1 MQSAVKQE
9 VTTKKVFIRTLGCQM
24 NARDSEVVKGLL
36 LAEGYKLV
44 DDAKAA
50 DIVLFNTC
58 SVRQHAED
66 KVWSQI
72 GKYGKAPTRFAD
84 ANLSS
89 RGDYPNK
96 KIIGVIGCMAQNYKD
111 EIFKR
116 APVVDIVCGPSN
128 IDNIVL
134 YLREALRSKK
144 PVLGADEKKR
154 KDDIYHTGFYED
166 KLHAYVVISEGCDNF
181 CSYCVVPY
189 VRGRLRHREHG
200 KILKEVKQAVS
211 QGVANITLLGQNVSS
226 YTDNGIDFVELLEM
240 VSDIPGVKSLTF
252 FTSHPKNTRQE
263 LFKLMVQTPVI
274 KKQLHLPVQSGS
286 DRVLKDMNRG
296 YTVKKYLEMVDQYRS
311 LVYNGKLSTDVIVGF
326 PKETEKDFEMTLSL
340 VRKVKFDSAY
350 IFKYSP
356 RPNTKAAI
364 YKDDVLPEI
373 KQRRHAE
380 LLNLQKEISKSK
392 SECKSQD
399 KEGKV

>member
-1 MQSAVKQE
+1 
-9 VTTKKVFIRTLGCQM
+9 
-24 NARDSEVVKGLL
+24 
-36 LAEGYKLV
+36 
-44 DDAKAA
+44 
-50 DIVLFNTC
+50 
-58 SVRQHAED
+58 
-66 KVWSQI
+66 
-72 GKYGKAPTRFAD
+72 
-84 ANLSS
+84 
-89 RGDYPNK
+89 
-96 KIIGVIGCMAQNYKD
+96 
-111 EIFKR
+111 
-116 APVVDIVCGPSN
+116 
-128 IDNIVL
+128 
-134 YLREALRSKK
+134 
-144 PVLGADEKKR
+144 
-154 KDDIYHTGFYED
+154 
-166 KLHAYVVISEGCDNF
+166 
-181 CSYCVVPY
+181 
-189 VRGRLRHREHG
+189 
-200 KILKEVKQAVS
+200 
-211 QGVANITLLGQNVSS
+211 
-226 YTDNGIDFVELLEM
+226 
-240 VSDIPGVKSLTF
+240 
-252 FTSHPKNTRQE
+252 
-263 LFKLMVQTPVI
+263 MVQTPVI

-286 DRVLKDMNRG
+286 DRVLKDMSRG